1 MGSYAAYCGSYNIS
15 EDKQAVFVK
24 QMLRVLDL
32 GGMMETTEVQLF
44 DQRLELLQPVREIK
58 AEKVHFYFN
67 YFEDRG
73 WETASFTPKDT
84 YLWTEKIGDA
94 EFSDTITAAY
104 MLYELYDPEYGFAI
118 KDCDF
123 VEASQTIGW
132 LNHILGTRFS
142 IGKRAHLWDCLEQD
156 ALSSSR
162 CEIRRNALED
172 LVPCAWRNAV
182 GGTELAD
189 LMFITNGT
197 EHLTEGKVQKGTY
210 ADDVLKCKQE
220 LNRFFQ
226 SNSER
231 DPLWELLEKS
241 YAEREQEQS
250 ERLQSLAK
258 LTLRMPARVFI
269 YLTAEICKEN
279 FWKLWKDLHTKVYR
293 DEQMNLYA
301 SAELMEWRRKRLQE
315 PVPPVRTSDFL
326 RQDGY
331 FAFYDTP
338 EELKGTPNYY
348 LSDADRL
355 YWWDGSDEV
364 QVTAQTDAW
373 LKELAERHKRIAESE
388 KPESDS
394 ISGLQGFMKLLNEI
408 DAYYWHIF
416 PFESMFYDFVEHI
429 SQKEY
434 AAAIELLRQTA
445 DAEENRKIGKV
456 IQSSRYS
463 DMKSK
468 NATGNAGR
476 IQIKRLYAVLA
487 NKLLRQKYFGF

>member
-1 MGSYAAYCGSYNIS
+1 MGSYAAYCGSYNIP

-58 AEKVHFYFN
+58 AEKIYFHFN

-73 WETASFTPKDT
+73 WKTAGFTPKDT

-142 IGKRAHLWDCLEQD
+142 IGKRANLWECIEQD

-162 CEIRRNALED
+162 CEIRKNALED
-172 LVPCAWRNAV
+172 LVPRAWRNAV
-182 GGTELAD
+182 GGTD
-189 LMFITNGT
+189 LTDIMFIINGM
-197 EHLTEGKVQKGTY
+197 EHLSG
-210 ADDVLKCKQE
+210 
-220 LNRFFQ
+220 
-226 SNSER
+226 
-231 DPLWELLEKS
+231 
-241 YAEREQEQS
+241 
-250 ERLQSLAK
+250 
-258 LTLRMPARVFI
+258 FI
-269 YLTAEICKEN
+269 
-279 FWKLWKDLHTKVYR
+279 
-293 DEQMNLYA
+293 
-301 SAELMEWRRKRLQE
+301 
-315 PVPPVRTSDFL
+315 
-326 RQDGY
+326 
-331 FAFYDTP
+331 
-338 EELKGTPNYY
+338 
-348 LSDADRL
+348 
-355 YWWDGSDEV
+355 
-364 QVTAQTDAW
+364 
-373 LKELAERHKRIAESE
+373 
-388 KPESDS
+388 
-394 ISGLQGFMKLLNEI
+394 KLLNEI
-408 DAYYWHIF
+408 DAYYWHLF
-416 PFESMFYDFVEHI
+416 PFESMLYDFVEHI

-434 AAAIELLRQTA
+434 SAAIELLRQIA

-456 IQSSRYS
+456 IYKSRYS

-487 NKLLRQKYFGF
+487 NKQLRQKYFGF